1 MDPGKKHCV
10 IYIDVKFRINVIF
23 KFSSIW
29 NFSASFDLNEI
40 WLLFMRICVVCSGLL
55 ISEEEMLTD
64 FFFGM

>member
-40 WLLFMRICVVCSGLL
+40 WLFMRICVVCNGLL
-55 ISEEEMLTD
+55 ISEEEMFMD
-64 FFFGM
+64 